1 MPKKRNLPKP
11 HARILIVDDE
21 EMCLLSLKSYLE
33 ELQGYEVICAA
44 SGHEALT
51 LLETQVVDLAI
62 SDLLMPKMNGI
73 QLMHAARELYP
84 TLPFIIFTA
93 QGSIESAVNAM
104 KQGAFDYLEKPL
116 DPQTFDVV
124 LQRALNFARISHEN
138 AQLREHFR
146 ERFSF
151 HTIVTQSPAMRQALE
166 LAARVAESPKTTI
179 SLAGESGVGK
189 EVLARAV
196 HCESGCLPGSF
207 VAVNCA
213 AIPELLLESEL
224 FGHVRGAFTGADYDR
239 EGKFGMARG
248 GTVLLDE
255 IGDMPLLLQ
264 AKLLRVLEERTFEKV
279 GSNTPL
285 PADFRVIVATHRNL
299 ADLVKQGSFREDLY
313 HRINVVPIVIPPLR
327 ERKEDIPLLTD
338 FFLNLFRQH
347 QGKALPGI
355 SKKAM
360 DLLLSY
366 SWPGNVRELRN
377 VLEYAT
383 IMVSDELIRPEHLHF
398 SSRQP
403 LTGAHES
410 AATIDFHISLPPE
423 ELSLDAITA
432 KILDMTLQQCGGN
445 KSRAAALLKVNRKMF
460 YR

>member
-1 MPKKRNLPKP
+1 MPRKRNSPKP

-21 EMCLLSLKSYLE
+21 EMCLLSLKTYLE
-33 ELQGYEVICAA
+33 SQEYEVMCAA
-44 SGHEALT
+44 SGHDALS
-51 LLETQVVDLAI
+51 LLETQIVDLVI
-62 SDLLMPKMNGI
+62 SDLLMPEMNGI
-73 QLMHAARELYP
+73 QLMHAARELHCAI
-84 TLPFIIFTA
+84 PFVIFTA
-93 QGSIESAVNAM
+93 QGSIESAVTAM

-124 LQRALNFARISHEN
+124 LQRALKFAHISREN
-138 AQLREHFR
+138 AQMREHFR

-151 HTIVTQSPAMRQALE
+151 HNIVTQSPVMRQALE
-166 LAARVAESPKTTI
+166 LAARVAASPKTTI

-196 HCESGCLPGSF
+196 HFESGCLPGSF

-224 FGHVRGAFTGADYDR
+224 FGHVRGAFTGAEHDR
-239 EGKFGMARG
+239 EGKFCLARG

-264 AKLLRVLEERTFEKV
+264 AKLLRVLEERTYEKV
-279 GSNTPL
+279 GSNKPL

-299 ADLVKQGSFREDLY
+299 TGLVRQGTFREDLY
-313 HRINVVPIVIPPLR
+313 HRINVVPIAIPPLR
-327 ERKEDIPLLTD
+327 ERREDIPLLTD
-338 FFLNLFRQH
+338 FFLNVFRQH

-377 VLEYAT
+377 MLEYAT
-383 IMVSDELIRPEHLHF
+383 IMVSDELIRPEHLRLPVAR
-398 SSRQP
+398 SLSGMP
-403 LTGAHES
+403 ES
-410 AATIDFHISLPPE
+410 ATIDFHISLSPE
-423 ELSLDAITA
+423 DISLNAVTS